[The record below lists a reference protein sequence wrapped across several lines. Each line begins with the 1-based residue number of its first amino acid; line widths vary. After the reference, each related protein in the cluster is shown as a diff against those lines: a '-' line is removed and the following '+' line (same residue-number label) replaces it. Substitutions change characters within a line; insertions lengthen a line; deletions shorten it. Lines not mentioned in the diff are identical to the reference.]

1 MTTTMSPACPFD
13 QWYCTPRCG
22 GAAQAAA
29 LVLSI
34 IDENDE
40 NGDDDHVPSM
50 IVTVKDVVGAP

>member
-1 MTTTMSPACPFD
+1 MSPACPFD

-50 IVTVKDVVGAP
+50 IVAVKDVVGAP